1 MAFFYPEPVSDTRD
15 RQKKQQH
22 IAAIRR
28 YFLILVLIIA
38 LFSICFHFL
47 MIYEG
52 QQQTWLSGVYWCLTV
67 MTTLGFG
74 DITFTT
80 DLGRIFSVLV
90 LLVGLVYFAILLP
103 FTFMQHVYRP
113 WSERQ
118 LRERVP
124 HSLPPETKNHIL
136 IAGTDSIAL
145 NLASNLQRY
154 GVRAILICDD
164 TQTALPLIER
174 GYECARGE
182 YDDKSTYAAL
192 RADKASLLVTLDE
205 NLSTDVRSTN
215 IVFSA
220 REAAPNLFIVAGVAR
235 IEARDILRMA
245 GCSRCFHFYSLLG
258 EALGRRVIKASQR
271 LSVLG
276 HFGRIAIG
284 EAPVL
289 RTPLVDKTLKQSNLK
304 NLTGVNVVGVWERG
318 AFSLPRLDT
327 VFTKSTILVVAG
339 TEEQLEAFNRL
350 ISSTDKDPKP
360 EERALIL
367 GGGRVGLAVARSLNR
382 RGIPC
387 TVVDRNGG
395 VKVESGTRF
404 VVGEASDLNLL
415 EKAGIRTTPCII
427 VTTHDDDANIYLTLY
442 TRRLRPDAQII
453 SRASLDRNINGL
465 HMAGAD
471 VVLSLSSLV
480 SSTIMNLLL
489 PDRLLMLNER
499 LVVFCYTIHGTLGG
513 KTLMESGIRARTTC
527 SVLAVHCPDGRV
539 YVNPPATYCFG
550 MHDRIYLIGDAA
562 AQEKFRRAYGMD
574 SFTAAEP
581 QWNEGSYAPGRPGPA
596 SHPDGR

>member
-1 MAFFYPEPVSDTRD
+1 M
-15 RQKKQQH
+15 
-22 IAAIRR
+22 
-28 YFLILVLIIA
+28 
-38 LFSICFHFL
+38 
-47 MIYEG
+47 
-52 QQQTWLSGVYWCLTV
+52 
-67 MTTLGFG
+67 
-74 DITFTT
+74 
-80 DLGRIFSVLV
+80 
-90 LLVGLVYFAILLP
+90 
-103 FTFMQHVYRP
+103 
-113 WSERQ
+113 
-118 LRERVP
+118 
-124 HSLPPETKNHIL
+124 
-136 IAGTDSIAL
+136 
-145 NLASNLQRY
+145 
-154 GVRAILICDD
+154 
-164 TQTALPLIER
+164 
-174 GYECARGE
+174 
-182 YDDKSTYAAL
+182 
-192 RADKASLLVTLDE
+192 
-205 NLSTDVRSTN
+205 
-215 IVFSA
+215 
-220 REAAPNLFIVAGVAR
+220 
-235 IEARDILRMA
+235 
-245 GCSRCFHFYSLLG
+245 
-258 EALGRRVIKASQR
+258 
-271 LSVLG
+271 
-276 HFGRIAIG
+276 
-284 EAPVL
+284 
-289 RTPLVDKTLKQSNLK
+289 
-304 NLTGVNVVGVWERG
+304 VGVWERG

-499 LVVFCYTIHGTLGG
+499 LVVFCYTIHGTLAG